1 MARELLPEELW
12 KRIEPLMPAHPARPK
27 GGRRRLDDRKV
38 LTGIVFVLKTG
49 IQWEDLPRELGCGSG
64 MTCWRRLRDW
74 TLAGVWLFILAHL
87 HQELGEAGRINW
99 KRAALDASLVPA
111 KRGVRV
117 ADPTLATAG
126 VPAASITC

>member
-64 MTCWRRLRDW
+64 MTY
-74 TLAGVWLFILAHL
+74 
-87 HQELGEAGRINW
+87 
-99 KRAALDASLVPA
+99 
-111 KRGVRV
+111 
-117 ADPTLATAG
+117 
-126 VPAASITC
+126 